1 MFLGG
6 HPGEVFLAEIETGTT
21 PFLLSIPA
29 LVALDAVVFVKDR
42 KMQFRALGVELPLLE
57 TRTKH
62 LALKVCFDPQA
73 GIATDV
79 NGSPRAHSIND
90 DLFVYYVEEA
100 TFPVLFAEPAVT
112 CNDDDAAGAR
122 AFCPQFG
129 PRGIRKDD
137 EIGRLSEGR
146 AAELAYA
153 IETVKKQDDRTW
165 AALGKHDSL
174 AEQAATKGFTTTLI
188 FEPFGGHFGITR
200 NSQPLDLLDGHDLLS
215 KEGEKLLFQTL
226 DEHDPLLVTIAFDCR
241 MWSIL
246 TNMNPEGEW
255 EQLRRTVGRMALRL
269 VKRICKHRH
278 QRGPYFLVEN
288 PAGSLAWRY
297 HGSLTMILE
306 ELGGKYVLCDQC
318 AFGLTTLVA

>member
-6 HPGEVFLAEIETGTT
+6 RPGEVFLAEIETGTT

-112 CNDDDAAGAR
+112 CNDDDGIWSSGILPSVR
-122 AFCPQFG
+122 SE
-129 PRGIRKDD
+129 RIRKDD

-153 IETVKKQDDRTW
+153 IETAGRSY
-165 AALGKHDSL
+165 LGS
-174 AEQAATKGFTTTLI
+174 
-188 FEPFGGHFGITR
+188 FG
-200 NSQPLDLLDGHDLLS
+200 
-215 KEGEKLLFQTL
+215 K
-226 DEHDPLLVTIAFDCR
+226 A
-241 MWSIL
+241 
-246 TNMNPEGEW
+246 
-255 EQLRRTVGRMALRL
+255 
-269 VKRICKHRH
+269 
-278 QRGPYFLVEN
+278 
-288 PAGSLAWRY
+288 
-297 HGSLTMILE
+297 
-306 ELGGKYVLCDQC
+306 
-318 AFGLTTLVA
+318 